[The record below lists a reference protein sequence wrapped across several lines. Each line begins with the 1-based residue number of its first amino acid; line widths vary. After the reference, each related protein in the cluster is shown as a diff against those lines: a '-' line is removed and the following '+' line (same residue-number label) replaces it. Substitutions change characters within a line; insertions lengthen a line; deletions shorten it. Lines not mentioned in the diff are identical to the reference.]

1 MMWPRVETACNT
13 NSGGSSTDPAVNHHP
28 NQRELGSTGV
38 DDRRVPDN
46 AVPGSKP
53 NIEQIEK

>member
-1 MMWPRVETACNT
+1 MMWPRVETAIPILE
-13 NSGGSSTDPAVNHHP
+13 GLAFKHP

-46 AVPGSKP
+46 AVPSSKP

>member
-1 MMWPRVETACNT
+1 VETACNT
-13 NSGGSSTDPAVNHHP
+13 NSGGSSTDPAVNHP